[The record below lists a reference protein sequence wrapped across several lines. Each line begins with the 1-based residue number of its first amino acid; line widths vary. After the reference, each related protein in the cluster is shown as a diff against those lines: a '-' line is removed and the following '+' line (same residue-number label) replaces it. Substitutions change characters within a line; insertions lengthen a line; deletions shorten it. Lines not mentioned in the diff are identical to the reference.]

1 MRKYGGFFLTVL
13 LISLLFCSAALA
25 QTYTFSGPQVSQNL
39 IDDDYDVVLTHDNL
53 SEHEDWLT
61 ANGYTV
67 EGMQAIFESEGIL
80 LEAVDSA
87 NDRTF
92 ILSALVTVDSEMYF
106 DLNKQDEAMR
116 KEFRTSHTNGE
127 AYGLLGYTYSHATWQ
142 NYGGTKL
149 RFLKTEYS
157 FKENG
162 QIEYY
167 GFQRRTIRNGY
178 LITLD
183 MQVSGRTLKSADEK
197 ALNSL
202 FDGFSF
208 TEVISMPKL
217 PAKLSFSSEPPLT
230 TASGTF
236 TVKGTTASNANVTV
250 NILSLTSTYS
260 QTIEESA
267 NRSGAFS
274 TKISLPDPGVYSIVI
289 SAEGEETLR
298 TKISFSVSYQK

>member
-1 MRKYGGFFLTVL
+1 MRKYGSLFVT
-13 LISLLFCSAALA
+13 ILLFGLFVCAGAMA
-25 QTYTFSGPQVSQNL
+25 QTYTFAEPQISQNL
-39 IDDDYDVVLTHDNL
+39 IDDDFDVVLTMDNL

-67 EGMQAIFESEGIL
+67 ESMQSIFESEGIL
-80 LEAVDSA
+80 LEAVDSE
-87 NDRTF
+87 NGRTF

-106 DLNKQDEAMR
+106 DLNQQDEAMR
-116 KEFRTSHTNGE
+116 KEFRTSHTNGT
-127 AYGLLGYTYSHATWQ
+127 AYGLLGYSYSHASWT

-183 MQVSGRTLKSADEK
+183 LQVSGRTLKSADEK

-208 TEVISMPKL
+208 TRVLSMPKL
-217 PAKLSFSSEPPLT
+217 PAKLSFSSEPPQT
-230 TASGTF
+230 TSSGTF
-236 TVKGTTASNANVTV
+236 TVKGTTASKANVTINV
-250 NILSLTSTYS
+250 LSLTSTYS
-260 QTIEESA
+260 TAFEDTASK
-267 NRSGAFS
+267 SGAFS
-274 TKISLPDPGVYSIVI
+274 IKVTLPDPGVYSVVV
-289 SAEGEETLR
+289 SAEGEDTLK
-298 TKISFSVSYQK
+298 TIISYSVSFQQ